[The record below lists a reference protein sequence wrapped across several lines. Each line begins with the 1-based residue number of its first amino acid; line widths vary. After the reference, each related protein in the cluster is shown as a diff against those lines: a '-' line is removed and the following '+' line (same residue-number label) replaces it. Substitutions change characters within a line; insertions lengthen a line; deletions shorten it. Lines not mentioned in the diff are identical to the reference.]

1 MFSLEK
7 IVTLIAIASA
17 FLSLLAWVRK
27 AERDRLTKERDYAH
41 LLRNYDSLSLS
52 YKNLDES
59 LADIHLELVQLKML
73 MSLGQNPPE
82 VKMTTR
88 GQRRQ

>member
-1 MFSLEK
+1 MFPLEK
-7 IVTLIAIASA
+7 IVTIIAILSA

-41 LLRNYDSLSLS
+41 LQRTYDSLAQSF
-52 YKNLDES
+52 KALDEALS
-59 LADIHLELVQLKML
+59 DIHLELVQLKML
-73 MSLGQNPPE
+73 CNLGQNPPE
-82 VKMTTR
+82 TKMTTR

>member
-7 IVTLIAIASA
+7 TVTLIAIVSA
-17 FLSLLAWVRK
+17 FLSLITWLRK
-27 AERDRLTKERDYAH
+27 LERDRVTKERDYAH
-41 LLRNYDSLSLS
+41 LQRTYDALALS

-59 LADIHLELVQLKML
+59 LTDIHLELAQVKML